1 MHEEITYKNYVYN
14 FVYWMVK
21 VINDLLKNTFV
32 LVLFNLI
39 LSMVNFD
46 SEKVI

>member
-21 VINDLLKNTFV
+21 VINDLLKNTVV
-32 LVLFNLI
+32 LSAFEPHFI
-39 LSMVNFD
+39 HGQFQQ
-46 SEKVI
+46 